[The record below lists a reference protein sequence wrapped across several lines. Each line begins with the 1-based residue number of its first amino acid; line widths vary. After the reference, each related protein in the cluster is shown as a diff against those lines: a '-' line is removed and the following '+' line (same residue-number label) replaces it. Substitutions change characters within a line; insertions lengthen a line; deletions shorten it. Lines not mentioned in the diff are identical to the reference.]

1 MTLLLTTSW
10 DDGHPLDRRLADLL
24 ARHGIGATFYC
35 PLHNREGAP
44 VMTGADLRALAGAG
58 FEIGSHTHDHV
69 YADRVPAAQWA
80 EQVRRG
86 KAALEAC
93 LGQAVAGFCYP
104 GGVFG
109 ASQREVVRAEGFA
122 YARTTVN
129 LHADAGDDL
138 FTLPTTLQL
147 YPHAR
152 SVLWRNFL
160 RHGRWPARWPLLQA
174 TSAPTLEARVLALL
188 DTVQRQG
195 GVLHLWGHSWEIEA
209 LDLWPG
215 LDRLFALL
223 AARIQPTDRLHN
235 RALLQRLGRLP

>member
-35 PLHNREGAP
+35 PLHNREGPP
-44 VMTGADLRALAGAG
+44 VMTGADLRELAGAG
-58 FEIGSHTHDHV
+58 FEIGSHTYDHV
-69 YADRVPAAQWA
+69 YADQVPPSTWA

-86 KAALEAC
+86 KAELEAA

-109 ASQREVVRAEGFA
+109 ARQRETVMAQGFA

-129 LHADAGDDL
+129 LHAGVGDDL
-138 FTLPTTLQL
+138 FALPTTLQL
-147 YPHAR
+147 YPHSR

-160 RHGRWPARWPLLQA
+160 RHGRWRSRWPLLRA
-174 TSAPTLEARVLALL
+174 SAAPTLEARVLALL
-188 DTVQRQG
+188 VPVQRHG

-209 LDLWPG
+209 LDLWPQ

-223 AARIQPTDRLHN
+223 AAHVPAADRLNN